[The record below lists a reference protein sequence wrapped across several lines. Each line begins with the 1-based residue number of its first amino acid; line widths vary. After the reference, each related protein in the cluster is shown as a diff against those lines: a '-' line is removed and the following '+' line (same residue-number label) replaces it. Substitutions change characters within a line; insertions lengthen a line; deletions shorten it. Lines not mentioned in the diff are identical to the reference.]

1 MGIHES
7 TIFQI
12 VEGNILDYFL
22 NLMLFVLGIFSNDH
36 SLSFEVFFL
45 FDAAGVIH
53 LWHLVLFGLNDAR
66 RTQLVGEHE
75 VEGFYRPASWLDR
88 GIGRS

>member
-36 SLSFEVFFL
+36 WLSFEVFFL
-45 FDAAGVIH
+45 FDAARVIH
-53 LWHLVLFGLNDAR
+53 L
-66 RTQLVGEHE
+66 
-75 VEGFYRPASWLDR
+75 
-88 GIGRS
+88 